1 MSRDAGEQPENRP
14 GALAAA
20 CGTGLIFSEASV
32 GVVDRH
38 PWLPRLDSDQAEEAA
53 MRVSRE
59 DDRVPGP
66 RNTISETNARV
77 NTQTR
82 PMPTAFRR

>member
-1 MSRDAGEQPENRP
+1 MA
-14 GALAAA
+14 
-20 CGTGLIFSEASV
+20 
-32 GVVDRH
+32 
-38 PWLPRLDSDQAEEAA
+38 PRLDSDQAEEAA